1 MRGCQNYGPF
11 LGTLNNRCRIT
22 TGTQKGAIIL
32 TTTHIGIMER
42 QMETTMVYCSC
53 CGLLSSTYYLR
64 VKIRGTSARWGF
76 VRIFKHVRIPD
87 GDWDKFPFRTL
98 TFLGM

>member
-1 MRGCQNYGPF
+1 
-11 LGTLNNRCRIT
+11 
-22 TGTQKGAIIL
+22 
-32 TTTHIGIMER
+32 MEA
-42 QMETTMVYCSC
+42 TIVYCSC

-76 VRIFKHVRIPD
+76 VRIFKQVFVSPVRIPD
-87 GDWDKFPFRTL
+87 GDWDKFPFHTL